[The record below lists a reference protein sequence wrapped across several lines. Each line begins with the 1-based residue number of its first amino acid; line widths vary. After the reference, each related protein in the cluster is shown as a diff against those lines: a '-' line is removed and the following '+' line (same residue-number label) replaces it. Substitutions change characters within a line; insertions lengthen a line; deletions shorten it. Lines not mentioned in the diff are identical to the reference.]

1 MKSYTLVFMSLIMI
15 AACGGGGGGGSDAPG
30 SGYTTPTNNPPSI
43 TNTDMNVSVV
53 ENQTTTFTVNATDPN
68 GDTLSYALSGDDASL
83 LSISNQGVVTFNTAP
98 DFENPS
104 DADTNNIYKIT
115 VTVSD
120 GYLSATANFEITV
133 TNDTSDDET
142 YSAWDGNLVKDD
154 TYNPYDKH
162 LNAYGLVIAGLP
174 DVTDSFM
181 TNIGNIAN
189 LMLAKN
195 DSTNDTD
202 RNSLLSNFEQYK
214 ALQRV
219 GSSSFDSY
227 NPPLNDENYPGW
239 DNINDNNAVIDF
251 IWEVTSNSPT
261 DEQNNSSQL
270 NGIIEHLLHTIT
282 LIYDLTFNSWSY
294 ENDTSELVLAM
305 NEAINGGYYDPTGNY
320 GDLAESDPTAYKRII
335 AQEFAYWMI
344 LTGWD
349 LKSSYAQD
357 SSPEWT
363 IENPSQMESNT
374 PLAHQLFNGTVNGV
388 LVNPGKDYLDSLT
401 FESIPTTQLSETITV
416 SVEPNNNGSGNVYVI
431 DGIQKKSLELK
442 VGTTYTFNHSSS
454 HPFRFS
460 QTSNGTHGGGNEY
473 MNGVTKSSG
482 VTTIEVTS
490 NTPTSLYYYCSLHSG
505 MGGSI
510 TITN

>member
-104 DADTNNIYKIT
+104 DADINNIYKIT

-154 TYNPYDKH
+154 TYNPYVKH
-162 LNAYGLVIAGLP
+162 LNTYGLVIAGLP

-202 RNSLLSNFEQYK
+202 RNSLLSNFE
-214 ALQRV
+214 
-219 GSSSFDSY
+219 
-227 NPPLNDENYPGW
+227 
-239 DNINDNNAVIDF
+239 
-251 IWEVTSNSPT
+251 
-261 DEQNNSSQL
+261 
-270 NGIIEHLLHTIT
+270 
-282 LIYDLTFNSWSY
+282 
-294 ENDTSELVLAM
+294 
-305 NEAINGGYYDPTGNY
+305 
-320 GDLAESDPTAYKRII
+320 
-335 AQEFAYWMI
+335 
-344 LTGWD
+344 
-349 LKSSYAQD
+349 
-357 SSPEWT
+357 
-363 IENPSQMESNT
+363 
-374 PLAHQLFNGTVNGV
+374 
-388 LVNPGKDYLDSLT
+388 
-401 FESIPTTQLSETITV
+401 
-416 SVEPNNNGSGNVYVI
+416 
-431 DGIQKKSLELK
+431 
-442 VGTTYTFNHSSS
+442 
-454 HPFRFS
+454 
-460 QTSNGTHGGGNEY
+460 
-473 MNGVTKSSG
+473 
-482 VTTIEVTS
+482 
-490 NTPTSLYYYCSLHSG
+490 
-505 MGGSI
+505 
-510 TITN
+510 